1 MNAPFGLSPR
11 RREVAALNAVGFT
24 PALRELSRPHFMTVH
39 ARPAAPAASGYLRD
53 ARERLFTLPKVDYHR
68 SDTWPTRIDMAFEQV
83 AARHRSAAHAA
94 MGAL

>member
-1 MNAPFGLSPR
+1 
-11 RREVAALNAVGFT
+11 
-24 PALRELSRPHFMTVH
+24 MTVH
-39 ARPAAPAASGYLRD
+39 AHPAAPAASGHLRD

-68 SDTWPTRIDMAFEQV
+68 SDTWLARIAKAFEQA